1 MSATDEPYI
10 PASESPKELTLRVV
24 IVGILLGILMTAAN
38 AYLGLYAGMTVS
50 ASIPAAVMSMII
62 LRTLFNDVSILENNA
77 VQTMASAG
85 ESLAAGVIFTVPA
98 LLVIGIW
105 DDIQWLDTLII
116 ALLGGLLGTMFTIAL
131 RRLFIVEEALPYPEG
146 VACREVLVAGE
157 EGGEGA
163 LAIIYALGIGAIYGL
178 MVKGCLLYTSPSPR
192 D

>member
-1 MSATDEPYI
+1 MSATGEPYI
-10 PASESPKELTLRVV
+10 PASESPRELTLRVV

-163 LAIIYALGIGAIYGL
+163 LAILYALGIGAIYGP
-178 MVKGCLLYTSPSPR
+178 VSYTHLTLPTKA
-192 D
+192 

>member
-1 MSATDEPYI
+1 MSGLGEPYI

-24 IVGILLGILMTAAN
+24 IVGIVLGILMTAAN

-62 LRTLFNDVSILENNA
+62 LRTMFNDVSILENNA

-85 ESLAAGVIFTVPA
+85 ESLAAGIIFTVPA

-105 DDIQWLDTLII
+105 DEIQWLDTLII

-131 RRLFIVEEALPYPEG
+131 RRLFIVEEALPYP
-146 VACREVLVAGE
+146 
-157 EGGEGA
+157 
-163 LAIIYALGIGAIYGL
+163 
-178 MVKGCLLYTSPSPR
+178 
-192 D
+192 